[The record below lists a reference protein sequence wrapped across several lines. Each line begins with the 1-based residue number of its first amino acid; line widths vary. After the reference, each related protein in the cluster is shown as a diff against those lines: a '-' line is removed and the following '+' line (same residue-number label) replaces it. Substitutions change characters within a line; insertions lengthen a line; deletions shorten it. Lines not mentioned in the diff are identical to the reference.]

1 MTSSTPRGI
10 TETDV
15 WQAAD
20 ALLLEGARPTIER
33 VRQKIGRGSPN
44 TVSPYL
50 ETWFK
55 TLGAR
60 IADPKAFSAP
70 PALPDPIAQAAK
82 HFWETALTAARAEGA
97 ALVEVERAELATA
110 RRALEAER
118 VAVRAEATQSLVQAQ
133 AKEEALQV
141 MRTRAAESQ
150 ARQNTLAVEIE
161 ERNRILLEVRAE
173 ITRVQADREALRRQL
188 DSERATFE
196 ADRKALEAREA
207 AQAAHWAAEV
217 DRAREATK
225 GALARASHLEREG
238 ATRADQLRLALE
250 TAERERREVTDHNT
264 QMALDVDRLRTEHDA
279 GSKAFEASQQRSRE
293 RETQLLTQCE
303 RVQTQLTEALAQLAA
318 KDREHGAL
326 LRSLLSESKEN
337 TRTPRRPRDPPVP
350 RERP

>member
-1 MTSSTPRGI
+1 MTTPTSRGVS
-10 TETDV
+10 ETDV

-70 PALPDPIAQAAK
+70 PALPDPISRAAK

-97 ALVEVERAELATA
+97 AALEAGRAELATA
-110 RRALEAER
+110 RRELDLER
-118 VAVRAEATQSLVQAQ
+118 SRLQAQ
-133 AKEEALQV
+133 AAQSAAQAQAREEALQV
-141 MRTRAAESQ
+141 MRGRAAESQ
-150 ARQNTLAVEIE
+150 ARLDTLALKIE
-161 ERNRILLEVRAE
+161 ARNQTVLELRAE
-173 ITRVQADREALRRQL
+173 IARLQADRESLRGQL

-196 ADRKALEAREA
+196 ADRKAFDAREA
-207 AQAAHWAAEV
+207 AQATHWATEV

-225 GALARASHLEREG
+225 AALARAGQLEKEMAARL
-238 ATRADQLRLALE
+238 DQLNRSLE
-250 TAERERREVTDHNT
+250 SAERERSRVSDLNT
-264 QMALDVDRLRTEHDA
+264 KLQLDAQHLRAGCIADA
-279 GSKAFEASQQRSRE
+279 QILEESQQRSRQ
-293 RETQLLTQCE
+293 REAQLLAQVE
-303 RVQTQLTEALAQLAA
+303 RVQTQLTEALEQLAA

-326 LRSLLSESKEN
+326 LRTLVAESKE
-337 TRTPRRPRDPPVP
+337 TGRARPPRTPVDR
-350 RERP
+350 